1 MIKRLEIEKMNYKEL
16 KKTAL
21 LAGLM
26 TVMVGSIY
34 GCGNNKS
41 DNNENKQTTV
51 EAVTTEAET
60 TGAKSESETVTT
72 ETPAIKINQDS
83 SAGENAGEEITT
95 QAQDNIKY
103 TAQNIIGT
111 YVCERATIMI
121 SGAGGENVNIDISWG
136 SSAYSSAEWT
146 ISGTFDAE
154 NLCINYTDAVMK
166 EVEYG
171 ENGDISNETVFYSD
185 GTGSFMFDMDAQTVI
200 WNDDKEN
207 AASGMIFEL
216 TNINGTIG
224 R

>member
-26 TVMVGSIY
+26 TVMAGSIY

-60 TGAKSESETVTT
+60 TEAKSESETVTT
-72 ETPAIKINQDS
+72 ETPAIQTNQDS

-95 QAQDNIKY
+95 RSQDNMQY

-111 YVCERATIMI
+111 YVCDRATIMI

-136 SSAYSSAEWT
+136 NSAFSSVEWT
-146 ISGTFDAE
+146 ISGAFDSE
-154 NLCINYTDAVMK
+154 KLCVNYTDAVMK